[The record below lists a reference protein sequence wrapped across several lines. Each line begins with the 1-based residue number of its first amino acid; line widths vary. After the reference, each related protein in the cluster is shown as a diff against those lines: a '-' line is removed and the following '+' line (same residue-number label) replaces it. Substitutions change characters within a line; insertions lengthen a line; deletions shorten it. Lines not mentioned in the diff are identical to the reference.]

1 MVNRRTIMKL
11 RDLFICFFSMFFL
24 TAVIKAEDM
33 RVLTL
38 EDCIELG
45 VKNNF
50 QIKKSNY
57 DLFSAREAIKQVKSQ
72 YEPQINCRLGRTEVK
87 NQGMEAMSVEKIE
100 KDMLS
105 IGLNKKFYSSGGLLS
120 LTWENEKSDNN
131 YTSGN
136 FSGLANPSYD
146 SDMTLAYSQPLISNF
161 AGNNDKKYIQIS
173 KFGEG
178 IAELSLRA
186 QENILLNK
194 IENAYFDLNFY
205 GRNLK
210 IQKVFLK
217 RSKKLLSINKKKMKD
232 GLLEEVDIIATEASV
247 TLREASILLAKDY
260 VQNAK
265 DKLKNIIGLPQEN
278 NYSFATEDFA
288 DFKHQELNKEEVI
301 KTALLERPDLKI
313 IENNIKINLLTTKI
327 KRNEK
332 LPSLALDGQYGV
344 SGYGE
349 DWSDDYNSLE
359 PSWYVGLNLV
369 FFPFN
374 KQSNSLINQSE
385 YAYKKNI
392 TELSEQKFAIITDCR
407 SICRRINT
415 QALYVQAVY
424 KSLKLQKKKLK
435 LEEIKFNQGRSS
447 IQWIL
452 NFQDDLNRSE
462 IEYYQALTDYYKA
475 KADLKVITGVNK

>member
-1 MVNRRTIMKL
+1 MKL

-178 IAELSLRA
+178 IAELS
-186 QENILLNK
+186 
-194 IENAYFDLNFY
+194 
-205 GRNLK
+205 
-210 IQKVFLK
+210 
-217 RSKKLLSINKKKMKD
+217 
-232 GLLEEVDIIATEASV
+232 
-247 TLREASILLAKDY
+247 
-260 VQNAK
+260 
-265 DKLKNIIGLPQEN
+265 
-278 NYSFATEDFA
+278 
-288 DFKHQELNKEEVI
+288 
-301 KTALLERPDLKI
+301 
-313 IENNIKINLLTTKI
+313 
-327 KRNEK
+327 
-332 LPSLALDGQYGV
+332 
-344 SGYGE
+344 
-349 DWSDDYNSLE
+349 
-359 PSWYVGLNLV
+359 
-369 FFPFN
+369 
-374 KQSNSLINQSE
+374 
-385 YAYKKNI
+385 
-392 TELSEQKFAIITDCR
+392 
-407 SICRRINT
+407 
-415 QALYVQAVY
+415 
-424 KSLKLQKKKLK
+424 
-435 LEEIKFNQGRSS
+435 
-447 IQWIL
+447 
-452 NFQDDLNRSE
+452 
-462 IEYYQALTDYYKA
+462 
-475 KADLKVITGVNK
+475 

>member
-1 MVNRRTIMKL
+1 MRLKN
-11 RDLFICFFSMFFL
+11 LFICFFSMCFL
-24 TAVIKAEDM
+24 TAVLNAEDM
-33 RVLTL
+33 GVLTL
-38 EDCIELG
+38 KDCIELG
-45 VKNNF
+45 MKNNF

-57 DLFSAREAIKQVKSQ
+57 DLFSAREGTMQVKSQ
-72 YEPQINCRLGRTEVK
+72 YEPQINSQLGRTEVK
-87 NQGMEAMSVEKIE
+87 NQGMEAMNVEKIE

-120 LTWENEKSDNN
+120 LTWENGRSDNS

-136 FSGLANPSYD
+136 SSGLANPVYE
-146 SDMTLAYSQPLISNF
+146 SDMTLAYSQPLVSNF
-161 AGNNDKKYIQIS
+161 AGNNDRKYIKIS
-173 KFGEG
+173 KLGEG

-186 QENILLNK
+186 QKNLLLNK
-194 IENAYFDLNFY
+194 IENAYFDLNFSR
-205 GRNLK
+205 RNLK
-210 IQKVFLK
+210 TQKIFLE
-217 RSKKLLSINKKKMKD
+217 RSKKLFSINKKKLKD

-247 TLREASILLAKDY
+247 TLREAAILLAKDS
-260 VQNAK
+260 VKNAK
-265 DKLKNIIGLPQEN
+265 DNLKNVIALPQEN
-278 NYSFATEDFA
+278 DYSFAAEDFA
-288 DFKHQELNKEEVI
+288 GFKHQELSEDKVI

-313 IENNIKINLLTTKI
+313 IENNIKMNLLTTKI

-349 DWSDDYNSLE
+349 DWGDDYNSLE

-385 YAYKKNI
+385 YAYKKNV

-435 LEEIKFNQGRSS
+435 LEEVKFNQGRSS

-452 NFQDDLNRSE
+452 TFQDDLNRSE

-475 KADLKVITGVNK
+475 KADLKLITGVNK

>member
-1 MVNRRTIMKL
+1 MKL
-11 RDLFICFFSMFFL
+11 QYLFICFFSMCFL
-24 TAVIKAEDM
+24 TSVLKAEDM
-33 RVLTL
+33 SILTL
-38 EDCIELG
+38 KDCIELG
-45 VKNNF
+45 MKDNF
-50 QIKKSNY
+50 QIKKFNY
-57 DLFSAREAIKQVKSQ
+57 DLFSAREATKQVKSQ

-87 NQGMEAMSVEKIE
+87 NQGMEAMNVEKTE

-120 LTWENEKSDNN
+120 LTLDNEKSAHN

-136 FSGLANPSYD
+136 FSGLANPAYE
-146 SDMTLAYSQPLISNF
+146 SDMTLAYSQPLVSNF
-161 AGNNDKKYIQIS
+161 AGNNDRKYIQIS

-178 IAELSLRA
+178 IAELSLRS
-186 QENILLNK
+186 QKNLLLNK
-194 IENAYFDLNFY
+194 IENAYFDLNFA
-205 GRNLK
+205 GKNLK
-210 IQKVFLK
+210 IQKVFLE
-217 RSKKLLSINKKKMKD
+217 RSKKLLSINKKKLED
-232 GLLEEVDIIATEASV
+232 GLLEKVDIIATEASV
-247 TLREASILLAKDY
+247 TLREAAILLAKDS

-278 NYSFATEDFA
+278 DYFFAIENFTA
-288 DFKHQELNKEEVI
+288 FKHQELREKEVI

-313 IENNIKINLLTTKI
+313 IKNNIKMNLLTTKI
-327 KRNEK
+327 KKNEK
-332 LPSLALDGQYGV
+332 LPLLALDGQYGV

-349 DWSDDYNSLE
+349 DWSDDYDSLE
-359 PSWYVGLNLV
+359 SSWYVGLNLV

-435 LEEIKFNQGRSS
+435 LEGIKFNQGRSS

>member
-1 MVNRRTIMKL
+1 MKL
-11 RDLFICFFSMFFL
+11 RYLFICFFSMCFL
-24 TAVIKAEDM
+24 TSVLKAEDM

-38 EDCIELG
+38 KDCIELG
-45 VKNNF
+45 MKNNF
-50 QIKKSNY
+50 QVKKSKY
-57 DLFSAREAIKQVKSQ
+57 DLFSAREGTRQVKSQ

-87 NQGMEAMSVEKIE
+87 NQGMEAMNVEKTE

-136 FSGLANPSYD
+136 FSGLANPAYE
-146 SDMTLAYSQPLISNF
+146 SDMTLAYSQPLVSNF
-161 AGNNDKKYIQIS
+161 AGNNNKKYMQIS
-173 KFGEG
+173 KSGEG

-186 QENILLNK
+186 QKNILLNK
-194 IENAYFDLNFY
+194 IENAYFDLNFS
-205 GRNLK
+205 GRNLE

-217 RSKKLLSINKKKMKD
+217 RSKKLLSINKKKLKD

-247 TLREASILLAKDY
+247 TLREAAILLAKDS

-278 NYSFATEDFA
+278 NYSFVVEDFA
-288 DFKHQELNKEEVI
+288 GFKHQELNKEEVI
-301 KTALLERPDLKI
+301 KTALLKRPDLKI
-313 IENNIKINLLTTKI
+313 IENNIEINLLTTKI

-344 SGYGE
+344 NGYGE

-369 FFPFN
+369 FSPFN

-385 YAYKKNI
+385 YAHKKNI
-392 TELSEQKFAIITDCR
+392 TESSEQKFAIITDCR
-407 SICRRINT
+407 NICRRINT

-424 KSLKLQKKKLK
+424 KSLKLQEKKLK
-435 LEEIKFNQGRSS
+435 LEEVKFNQGRSS

-475 KADLKVITGVNK
+475 KADLKLITGVNK